1 MENLGITKEIL
12 IIAFIGLIVIIIFL
26 FAFIL
31 VGVAAFSIPGTF
43 GSVINSIFPIGIVL
57 FHQSKRRGSLFG
69 AGQKGG

>member
-12 IIAFIGLIVIIIFL
+12 IIAFIGLMTTIIFL

-43 GSVINSIFPIGIVL
+43 GSIVNSIFPAGIFYIIKQVEQVL
-57 FHQSKRRGSLFG
+57 IRSQ
-69 AGQKGG
+69 QKI